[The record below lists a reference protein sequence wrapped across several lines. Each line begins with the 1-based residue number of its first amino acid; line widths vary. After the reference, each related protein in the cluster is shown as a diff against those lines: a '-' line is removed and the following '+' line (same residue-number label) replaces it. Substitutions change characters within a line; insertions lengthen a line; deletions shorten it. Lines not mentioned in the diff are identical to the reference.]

1 MIKRSFNSTLL
12 ITGIL
17 LSGAVAAPAFA
28 QSYGIMPRGACP
40 KQARVAKS
48 TPVYHQPAY
57 EVAYSSAAPVRE
69 APRAKRR
76 GFGSP
81 F

>member
-12 ITGIL
+12 VTGIL
-17 LSGAVAAPAFA
+17 LSGVVAAPAFA
-28 QSYGIMPRGACP
+28 QSFGTMPRGACP

-48 TPVYHQPAY
+48 TTVYHQPAY
-57 EVAYSSAAPVRE
+57 EVAYSAAPVRE
-69 APRAKRR
+69 APRPKRR